1 MKAKVKSNAH
11 DNKEKGIKMKRLI
24 PIIIGTLAL
33 VGCGSKTV
41 YVTST
46 EVPNSPET
54 TEKVVKT
61 TDAPIATPAP
71 EPAYTTEDEFIY
83 DIETSYGKYISVSDE
98 QMIDT
103 GYATCNAL
111 QSGSTGYDVL
121 NSIISSANGD
131 ADIEEFL
138 TSVVASAVINFC
150 PEQEYKFNN

>member
-1 MKAKVKSNAH
+1 MKAKVKSNVH

-61 TDAPIATPAP
+61 TDAPIATAAP
-71 EPAYTTEDEFIY
+71 EPVYTTEDEFIY

>member
-1 MKAKVKSNAH
+1 
-11 DNKEKGIKMKRLI
+11 MKRII

-71 EPAYTTEDEFIY
+71 EPVYTDEDEFIY
-83 DIETSYGKYISVSDE
+83 DINTSYDNAIYLED
-98 QMIDT
+98 QDMIDA
-103 GYATCNAL
+103 GRATCDAL
-111 QSGSTGYDVL
+111 RSGSSAYETI
-121 NSIISSANGD
+121 SAIASSAGGD
-131 ADIEEFL
+131 PDIEELL
-138 TSVVASAVINFC
+138 TSVVASAIINFC
-150 PEQEYKFNN
+150 PDQQYKFDN